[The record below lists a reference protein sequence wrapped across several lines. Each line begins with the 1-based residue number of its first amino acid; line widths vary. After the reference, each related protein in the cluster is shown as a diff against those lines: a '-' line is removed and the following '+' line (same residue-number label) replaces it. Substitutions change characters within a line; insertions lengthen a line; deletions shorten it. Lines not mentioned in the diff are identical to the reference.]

1 MATNSGVKVIKLL
14 NFANQQAAQKYLRDM
29 NAQYRKADPDTGKP
43 LYKTPAGIVLRATN
57 ATQMEVLANCVC

>member
-1 MATNSGVKVIKLL
+1 
-14 NFANQQAAQKYLRDM
+14 M